1 MSILV
6 VGLVLFLA
14 GHSLRMFA
22 PNWREQRI
30 AQWGANGYKAA
41 YSLFAI
47 AALALVIWGYG
58 QARLDPVVLW
68 APIRGLQHLALLLT
82 LVAMV
87 FALAALIPRN
97 AVAQRLKHPTA
108 LSVKVWA
115 LAHLLANHT
124 LADVLLFGSFLVWA
138 ILAFRAGR
146 QRDRLNPPAHVAA
159 SKAATVAVVV
169 GGVLVWVVLIM
180 GGHRALF
187 GVSPL
192 G

>member
-6 VGLVLFLA
+6 LGLVLFLA

-22 PNWREQRI
+22 PYWREQRI
-30 AQWGANGYKAA
+30 AQWGVKGYKAA
-41 YSLFAI
+41 YTVF
-47 AALALVIWGYG
+47 ALATLSLVGWGYG
-58 QARLDPVVLW
+58 QARLDPIALW
-68 APIRGLQHLALLLT
+68 APVRGLQHLAVLLMLLAMVL
-82 LVAMV
+82 LVASLV
-87 FALAALIPRN
+87 PRN
-97 AVAQRLKHPTA
+97 ALALKLRHPTA

-146 QRDRLNPPAHVAA
+146 QRDRLNPPAPVAS
-159 SKAATVAVVV
+159 SKAATVAVVA
-169 GGVLVWVVLIM
+169 GGLLVWAVLIM

>member
-6 VGLVLFLA
+6 LGLVLFLA

-22 PNWREQRI
+22 PHWREQRI
-30 AQWGANGYKAA
+30 AQWGVNGYKAA
-41 YSLFAI
+41 YALFAL
-47 AALALVIWGYG
+47 AALTLIGWGYG
-58 QARLDPVVLW
+58 QARLDPVALW
-68 APIRGLQHLALLLT
+68 APVRGLQHLAVLLMLVSMVL
-82 LVAMV
+82 LVASLV
-87 FALAALIPRN
+87 PRN
-97 AVAQRLKHPTA
+97 ALALKLRHPTA

-138 ILAFRAGR
+138 VLAFRAGR
-146 QRDRLNPPAHVAA
+146 QRDRLNLPAPVAS
-159 SKAATVAVVV
+159 SKAATVAVVA
-169 GGVLVWVVLIM
+169 GGVLVWAVLVM

>member
-6 VGLVLFLA
+6 LGLVLFLA

-22 PNWREQRI
+22 PHWREQRI

-41 YSLFAI
+41 YAVFAL
-47 AALALVIWGYG
+47 AALTLIGWGYG
-58 QARLDPVVLW
+58 QARLDPVALW
-68 APIRGLQHLALLLT
+68 APVRGHQHLAVLLM

-87 FALAALIPRN
+87 LLVASLVPRN
-97 AVAQRLKHPTA
+97 ALALKMRHPTA

-146 QRDRLNPPAHVAA
+146 QRDRLNPPAPAVS